1 MTDRYFIHDIWNMLP
16 PPDAHGCQCSDSME
30 VMYDGA
36 LVGSVAFEKKQDG
49 GMRVLFCSEA
59 AVRSVLDPNAELMR
73 GVMSD
78 DAVHKRN
85 KQLADAL
92 DRRTAELSAVAAELK
107 AFRQA
112 AAVQN
117 ERGTALIKAAQNEV
131 EEATGRATDAETAL
145 ALSKMTIRVLDA
157 RVKAAECEPP
167 PELRCGNEVSTDLAV
182 LCPEVAD
189 LINDAHRVMVEHGL
203 QRDLEHL
210 LKPLWDARERFAAEC
225 QRSGVQRCHN
235 CPDYGCG
242 DNLQVASQK
251 AHENRGG
258 K

>member
-1 MTDRYFIHDIWNMLP
+1 MTDRDFIHDLWAMADGEHTISGRRT
-16 PPDAHGCQCSDSME
+16 ASME

-131 EEATGRATDAETAL
+131 EEATGRATDAEAAL
-145 ALSKMTIRVLDA
+145 ALSRMTIKVLDA
-157 RVKAAECEPP
+157 RVKAAEKQE
-167 PELRCGNEVSTDLAV
+167 GHVVSTDTAV

-210 LKPLWDARERFAAEC
+210 LKPLWDARGRFAAEC
-225 QRSGVQRCHN
+225 RRSGVQRCHN

>member
-1 MTDRYFIHDIWNMLP
+1 MTDRDFIHDIWNMLP

-36 LVGSVAFEKKQDG
+36 VVGSLMFERKDG
-49 GMRVLFCSEA
+49 RTRVMFCSEA

-92 DRRTAELSAVAAELK
+92 DRRTAELSAVATELK

-117 ERGTALIKAAQNEV
+117 ERGTALIKAAQIEV
-131 EEATGRATDAETAL
+131 EEATGRATDAEAAL
-145 ALSKMTIRVLDA
+145 ALSKMTIKVLDA
-157 RVKAAECEPP
+157 RVMAAEKSLDSP
-167 PELRCGNEVSTDLAV
+167 LHQGVSTDVAI

-210 LKPLWDARERFAAEC
+210 LKPLWEARERFAMEC
-225 QRSGVQRCHN
+225 RRSGVQRCHN